1 MEAFD
6 LEQRITSTMQ
16 NYQNLLSSRAKL
28 NSLLPQTTSK
38 ESVMQMLNE
47 FRNNKKIT
55 NQRLRGEAPKNK
67 KRDEILNPQLD
78 SMKKDVLI
86 NNRFG
91 NSINNKNYQF
101 INYEKDFN
109 EKTEGFEASNL
120 KMKPPSNYSYH
131 HDQKSEKSFHINTD
145 RNFNSLQKKIDIMFS
160 PPIPQKTQNLT
171 ERKTYNLNPPKNES
185 GFEKTNFSLLS
196 NFSNKENLNSFE
208 KKKHIKNG
216 DKTKKNAIL
225 QFNEKPD
232 QKIMTNILNKFFVE
246 KKENS
251 KNASSSEQSQN
262 ISKSKITARNDD
274 SVENRMALKD
284 INKNIK
290 IEKMIFERERK
301 VLGELKEKPDISI
314 NSKHMAGNAKE
325 RKREPDLV
333 KRLLEEKKIQQVI
346 LSINSSQI
354 FMEDAK

>member
-101 INYEKDFN
+101 INYDKDFN
-109 EKTEGFEASNL
+109 EKTEGF
-120 KMKPPSNYSYH
+120 
-131 HDQKSEKSFHINTD
+131 
-145 RNFNSLQKKIDIMFS
+145 
-160 PPIPQKTQNLT
+160 
-171 ERKTYNLNPPKNES
+171 
-185 GFEKTNFSLLS
+185 
-196 NFSNKENLNSFE
+196 
-208 KKKHIKNG
+208 
-216 DKTKKNAIL
+216 
-225 QFNEKPD
+225 
-232 QKIMTNILNKFFVE
+232 
-246 KKENS
+246 
-251 KNASSSEQSQN
+251 
-262 ISKSKITARNDD
+262 
-274 SVENRMALKD
+274 
-284 INKNIK
+284 
-290 IEKMIFERERK
+290 
-301 VLGELKEKPDISI
+301 
-314 NSKHMAGNAKE
+314 
-325 RKREPDLV
+325 
-333 KRLLEEKKIQQVI
+333 
-346 LSINSSQI
+346 
-354 FMEDAK
+354 